1 LWRILKK
8 LFQMNLHPSHP
19 IRPLPYLPVEVRL
32 VLWKHLFKIWRSYR
46 LTRNR
51 RLLGEKLRFPQDN
64 TCSPSYRVFELER
77 KNIILEWNIVS
88 IDEEDEHIFNFPIN
102 TVIQT
107 NFRYLK
113 YEPYK
118 NARRRITYA
127 VSHKTDIRP
136 GLVDSIRIIN

>member
-1 LWRILKK
+1 
-8 LFQMNLHPSHP
+8 MNLHPSHP

-32 VLWKHLFKIWRSYR
+32 VLWKHLFRIWRSYR

-64 TCSPSYRVFELER
+64 TFSPSYRVFELER
-77 KNIILEWNIVS
+77 KNTILEWNIVS
-88 IDEEDEHIFNFPIN
+88 VDEGDEDIVNLPIN

-118 NARRRITYA
+118 RGRRRITYA

-136 GLVDSIRIIN
+136 GQVDSIRIIN